1 VYPREAVAF
10 ALEAIRQGV
19 ARVKPS
25 REELWERAVT
35 IIEQARE
42 SPDLLMKVGLIKP
55 PPPEEGILTA
65 RKP

>member
-1 VYPREAVAF
+1 
-10 ALEAIRQGV
+10 LEAIRQGV